1 MKYFRVFLLIS
12 ALVLLCGCVSEQ
24 PGKAESTAAQSQSQS
39 HPQAAYQFGV
49 GYSGSGYTDSMERWS
64 KLVYER
70 TDGQVELKLFGDN
83 ALGEGPE
90 MAKAVQRGTLSIV
103 ASSTS
108 VCTDLVPQAA
118 IMDLPSCYSQYI
130 QLFRVYNGEF
140 YEMLNRYYRQQG
152 LELLFLRTGEDWI
165 ISASEPISSLAALNG
180 LRVRTSGSTYHNKLY
195 DSLGIQRLENVGL
208 SGLPYILQ
216 EGRVDGIEATYTIL
230 KTQGLLES
238 QPYGIGSLFVMS
250 SAVTM
255 NLAAFE
261 SLPKEYQIILKESL
275 QESLTKQQKNLQ
287 QAAMERDMVIT
298 ALSETDEET
307 LRQLAQPLME
317 EIRAV
322 AGDELLQALENEN
335 AAAE

>member
-1 MKYFRVFLLIS
+1 MKFFRSVLLIS
-12 ALVLLCGCVSEQ
+12 ALAALCGCKSAASGE
-24 PGKAESTAAQSQSQS
+24 AESPAAQSQNQ
-39 HPQAAYQFGV
+39 PQAAYQFGV
-49 GYSGSGYTDSMERWS
+49 GYSGSGYTDSFELWRD
-64 KLVYER
+64 LVYER
-70 TDGQVELKLFGDN
+70 TDGQVELKLFGNN

-130 QLFRVYNGEF
+130 QPFRVYTGEF
-140 YEMLNRYYRQQG
+140 YELLNQYYRQQG
-152 LELLFLRTGEDWI
+152 LELLFLRTGENWI
-165 ISASEPISSLAALNG
+165 ISAAEPISSLAALNG

-195 DSLGIQRLENVGL
+195 DALGIQRLENVGL

-255 NLAAFE
+255 NLAAYE
-261 SLPKEYQIILKESL
+261 ALPEEYQTALKESL
-275 QESLTKQQKNLQ
+275 QESLTRQQQNLQ
-287 QAAMERDMVIT
+287 QAAEVQDIT
-298 ALSETDEET
+298 ITPLSEADEET

-317 EIRAV
+317 EICTV
-322 AGDELLQALENEN
+322 AGGGLLQALENEN
-335 AAAE
+335 NAARQ